1 MRLFSRLQ
9 VSVSMKV
16 VGNMKAVI
24 SMADLLHS
32 DVKPDLLGFFFDE
45 AHAQWSAKRWLMK
58 HFSII
63 VSPNSEWL
71 ASKRK
76 LEPLISMGK

>member
-45 AHAQWSAKRWLMK
+45 AHALRCAKRWLMK

-63 VSPNSEWL
+63 VSSTQSCLLQKEN
-71 ASKRK
+71 
-76 LEPLISMGK
+76 